1 MPLSAGA
8 VEAVWQHVLEGRL
21 LDEVAQAEPG
31 QCLRVD
37 GLPRTLLEETMR
49 RLHAAAPAGVA
60 VSFVDRVADPAEPWR
75 VGVHK
80 VVEQRNRGD
89 LAVLAAFP
97 PDLKLAAG
105 DSVDVSTFR
114 EIPTADLS
122 REIEELLMEQV
133 PEPLRAGAGAVLDD
147 LDRRKLPVAQNARHE
162 FLALIA
168 QQDRAEPWVVGA
180 SVFVLGLI
188 PDLALVDRPEQ
199 IALRIGQRNLPA
211 VDALSASNGSGTLL
225 GRILRLPVRDAAFRE
240 RLRRLLTERPG
251 GPRQWGAAIA
261 TEPAW
266 QDLTLDRW
274 PFSDQVLP
282 PGGLRIDLNPL
293 RLPRR
298 KDDGLP
304 VYDPSSKLVVSWK
317 TTPPP
322 AEVPGLATF
331 RVELLTSDRV
341 VVWETPLIKRGT
353 GKTANRNRTIKG
365 LADLASGIHFF
376 RVSAYTESGDPFPE
390 QPPRDPEV
398 DDGKRTNE
406 SEDFLLLAA
415 EDLGDTDLTP
425 VSTSFVIGF
434 TEAELLARAA
444 ALAARRDPATV
455 RVTEIAWDTGV
466 DAPGEIARAT
476 LHFDAQRQYTVS
488 LSQRLRRVE
497 LGILGTPDDGG
508 HRRLAL
514 SRQQSE
520 LEAIPLALPAAF
532 AEARRDVFAAI
543 SGTAITDDAKPVVA
557 LADLCTF
564 ADRVEA
570 YAREYRAWLQTG
582 AAEPLL
588 VDVVRVQLSEGVTLG
603 LVAPTHPLRLLWSLQ
618 EQEASRSWTRTA
630 AQQPQPPSPRDLV
643 ATFRSS
649 FAAQGIPAL
658 LVLQP
663 NESYMDAGPL
673 PGNWAAYLPPR
684 LRDSRSILSILRT
697 RLGAGAAHES
707 EGDIQPGMLA
717 DKFEAFVRQHPYTPS
732 LVINVVNP
740 GDGALV
746 RDALIALEDRLVQQ
760 HPALRFDVRLF
771 AADASTDVVGQ
782 AFRDLMDPDRQ
793 VSEAAARL
801 AGPGQSFLFPK
812 LSWSRKPL
820 RRLLDEPERFPAH
833 VTLILDA
840 FPVALSVARV
850 DPDDRTSFVHG
861 LVQEAPR
868 RFAGRGDS
876 YRWERRPAPR
886 PCLELPNG
894 PDRSVL
900 IAELVAG
907 IGATQAALLTVGA
920 NPPAGEA
927 ITAVSALDLTS
938 AGQSL
943 LYAGHAVSTWVLT
956 LDSNL
961 GLDYFDS
968 AGRVDRPGYLLD
980 FTPEFVAS
988 GGRQLL
994 LTTRASEEII
1004 RLVAPTLERLGIDR
1018 QGSGPRLLVEALRS
1032 LSGRLTLRLL
1042 SAPSQAQGVLGMAL
1056 SRLFLEAHD
1065 LLSDSVVVPLDAHS
1079 ELAAGSDSSEPAL
1092 RGDLLVISADTTRR
1106 HLDFLLVEAKCHRG
1120 TGLSGEL
1127 RGRIRAQL
1135 GASER
1140 RLQELFKIRD
1150 ENDRVDRAVRSWQL
1164 STVLGFYLDR
1174 AQRYGLVSPDASPGL
1189 RRFFADLDAGYSLSV
1204 RKVGLV
1210 FRLDADETR
1219 LDQSDPELPVWIV
1232 GVDVVER
1239 LLKAAMREFAETSE
1253 ATSKQADDV
1262 EARPLEHG
1270 LVASTRSTEPTW
1282 EEVRRTLRGAVR
1294 SAPATGQPGG
1304 PPADIPQSPPTVTTA
1319 APTSA
1324 DDPRAGGELVWAPG
1338 PAAAPS
1344 RPEPAGP
1351 AVGDSTPPEITHSD
1365 AGRLIEKSTATGPAF
1380 DVLLGN
1386 TRATRQYGLLATAA
1400 AEPWRTLALD
1410 LDGCN
1415 TVSVFGVQGGGKSY
1429 TLGSIIEMAARPI
1442 AGVNRLPKPLATVV
1456 FHYHQTQDYPPEFV
1470 SMREA
1475 NEEPEE
1481 VRELQA
1487 MGGEPAALADVVI
1500 VTTADTVELRRAE
1513 FPGITVEPLAFS
1525 SSELTVADWRFLMGA
1540 TGNDALYLKLVNE
1553 VMRQHRGRLELEVV
1567 RQGLHEAPLSDAQRV
1582 LAITRLDFASRFID
1596 DAASLRRILHP
1607 GRLVIVDLRDEFI
1620 EREQALG
1627 LFVTMLN
1634 VFSGAGM
1641 GPDGFNKL
1649 IVFDEAHKYMGG
1661 PLIGQ
1666 VVEVIREMRHKG
1678 VSVVVASQ
1686 DPVNVPSPVIE
1697 LSSAVVL
1704 HRFNSPSWLRHIQK
1718 SLTALADLT
1727 PAALNSLQ
1735 PGEAF
1740 IWANKATEPV
1750 FTRRAVKV
1758 RMRPRATKHGGS
1770 TRTALT

>member
-1 MPLSAGA
+1 MPLPAGA
-8 VEAVWQHVLEGRL
+8 VEAVWQHVLERRL
-21 LDEVAQAEPG
+21 LDEVDRAEPG

-49 RLHAAAPAGVA
+49 RLHAVAPASVA
-60 VSFVDRVADPAEPWR
+60 VNLVDRITNPAEPWR

-105 DSVDVSTFR
+105 DSVDISTFR
-114 EIPTADLS
+114 EVPTADLS
-122 REIEELLMEQV
+122 QEIEELLMEQV

-147 LDRRKLPVAQNARHE
+147 LERRKLPVTQNARHE

-168 QQDRAEPWVVGA
+168 QQARTDPWVVGA
-180 SVFVLGLI
+180 SLFVLGLI
-188 PDLALVDRPEQ
+188 PDLALLDRPEQ

-225 GRILRLPVRDAAFRE
+225 ERTLRLPVRDAAFRE

-266 QDLTLDRW
+266 QDLALDRW

-304 VYDPSSKLVVSWK
+304 VYDPSSKLIVSWK

-376 RVSAYTESGDPFPE
+376 RVSAYTETGDPFPE

-415 EDLGDTDLTP
+415 EDLGDTDLTQ
-425 VSTSFVIGF
+425 VSTSFVAGF

-444 ALAARRDPATV
+444 ALAVGRHPDTV
-455 RVTEIAWDTGV
+455 RTTEIAWDTGI
-466 DAPGEIARAT
+466 DAPGETARAT

-488 LSQRLRRVE
+488 FSQRLRRVE
-497 LGILGTPDDGG
+497 LGILSTPDDGG
-508 HRRLAL
+508 HRRLTVG
-514 SRQQSE
+514 RQQSE
-520 LEAIPLALPAAF
+520 LEVIPLALPAAF

-543 SGTAITDDAKPVVA
+543 SGTTVADDAKPVVA
-557 LADLCTF
+557 LADLCAF

-570 YAREYRAWLQTG
+570 YARAYQAWLQTG
-582 AAEPLL
+582 AAAPLL

-630 AQQPQPPSPRDLV
+630 AEQQQPLSPSNLV

-649 FAAQGIPAL
+649 FAAQDIPAL
-658 LVLQP
+658 LVLQA

-707 EGDIQPGMLA
+707 ESDIQPGMLA
-717 DKFEAFVRQHPYTPS
+717 DKLEAFVRQHPYTPV

-746 RDALIALEDRLVQQ
+746 RDALIALEDRLTQQ
-760 HPALRFDVRLF
+760 HTAVRFDVRLF
-771 AADASTDVVGQ
+771 AADVSTDVVGQ

-868 RFAGRGDS
+868 RFTGRGDS
-876 YRWERRPAPR
+876 YSWQRRPAPR

-894 PDRSVL
+894 PGRSAL

-907 IGATQAALLTVGA
+907 LGASQAALLTMGA
-920 NPPAGEA
+920 NPPPGES

-943 LYAGHAVSTWVLT
+943 LYASHAVSTWVLT

-1004 RLVAPTLERLGIDR
+1004 NAGTAGHRSPRTWPAPARGGTAFPLG
-1018 QGSGPRLLVEALRS
+1018 PAY
-1032 LSGRLTLRLL
+1032 
-1042 SAPSQAQGVLGMAL
+1042 
-1056 SRLFLEAHD
+1056 
-1065 LLSDSVVVPLDAHS
+1065 
-1079 ELAAGSDSSEPAL
+1079 AAAAVGTKPGT
-1092 RGDLLVISADTTRR
+1092 RGAR
-1106 HLDFLLVEAKCHRG
+1106 H
-1120 TGLSGEL
+1120 
-1127 RGRIRAQL
+1127 
-1135 GASER
+1135 
-1140 RLQELFKIRD
+1140 
-1150 ENDRVDRAVRSWQL
+1150 
-1164 STVLGFYLDR
+1164 
-1174 AQRYGLVSPDASPGL
+1174 GLVSP
-1189 RRFFADLDAGYSLSV
+1189 LS
-1204 RKVGLV
+1204 
-1210 FRLDADETR
+1210 
-1219 LDQSDPELPVWIV
+1219 
-1232 GVDVVER
+1232 
-1239 LLKAAMREFAETSE
+1239 
-1253 ATSKQADDV
+1253 
-1262 EARPLEHG
+1262 
-1270 LVASTRSTEPTW
+1270 
-1282 EEVRRTLRGAVR
+1282 
-1294 SAPATGQPGG
+1294 
-1304 PPADIPQSPPTVTTA
+1304 
-1319 APTSA
+1319 
-1324 DDPRAGGELVWAPG
+1324 
-1338 PAAAPS
+1338 
-1344 RPEPAGP
+1344 
-1351 AVGDSTPPEITHSD
+1351 
-1365 AGRLIEKSTATGPAF
+1365 
-1380 DVLLGN
+1380 
-1386 TRATRQYGLLATAA
+1386 
-1400 AEPWRTLALD
+1400 
-1410 LDGCN
+1410 
-1415 TVSVFGVQGGGKSY
+1415 
-1429 TLGSIIEMAARPI
+1429 
-1442 AGVNRLPKPLATVV
+1442 
-1456 FHYHQTQDYPPEFV
+1456 
-1470 SMREA
+1470 
-1475 NEEPEE
+1475 
-1481 VRELQA
+1481 
-1487 MGGEPAALADVVI
+1487 
-1500 VTTADTVELRRAE
+1500 
-1513 FPGITVEPLAFS
+1513 
-1525 SSELTVADWRFLMGA
+1525 
-1540 TGNDALYLKLVNE
+1540 
-1553 VMRQHRGRLELEVV
+1553 
-1567 RQGLHEAPLSDAQRV
+1567 
-1582 LAITRLDFASRFID
+1582 
-1596 DAASLRRILHP
+1596 
-1607 GRLVIVDLRDEFI
+1607 
-1620 EREQALG
+1620 
-1627 LFVTMLN
+1627 
-1634 VFSGAGM
+1634 
-1641 GPDGFNKL
+1641 
-1649 IVFDEAHKYMGG
+1649 
-1661 PLIGQ
+1661 
-1666 VVEVIREMRHKG
+1666 
-1678 VSVVVASQ
+1678 
-1686 DPVNVPSPVIE
+1686 
-1697 LSSAVVL
+1697 
-1704 HRFNSPSWLRHIQK
+1704 
-1718 SLTALADLT
+1718 
-1727 PAALNSLQ
+1727 
-1735 PGEAF
+1735 
-1740 IWANKATEPV
+1740 
-1750 FTRRAVKV
+1750 
-1758 RMRPRATKHGGS
+1758 
-1770 TRTALT
+1770 